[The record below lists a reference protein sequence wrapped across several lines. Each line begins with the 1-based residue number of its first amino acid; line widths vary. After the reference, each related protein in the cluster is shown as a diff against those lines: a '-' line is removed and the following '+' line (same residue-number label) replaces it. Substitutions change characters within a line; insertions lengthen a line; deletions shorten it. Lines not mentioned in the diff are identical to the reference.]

1 MKAETSQVISRA
13 IDKQQQSS
21 AGHTIAGAEMA
32 VKMHFS
38 HGDHSDPSG
47 RLPDPKSDTSMGDA
61 SALVAQT
68 PSCTGIDGV

>member
-1 MKAETSQVISRA
+1 
-13 IDKQQQSS
+13 
-21 AGHTIAGAEMA
+21 MA

-38 HGDHSDPSG
+38 HGDHCDPSG

-68 PSCTGIDGV
+68 PLALESTACRIGHDLLRGREESF

>member
-1 MKAETSQVISRA
+1 
-13 IDKQQQSS
+13 
-21 AGHTIAGAEMA
+21 MA

-38 HGDHSDPSG
+38 HGDHSDPSW